1 MQSLVYIIFFNQI
14 KKLHLINI
22 FNLLITYTC
31 SPQLEIK
38 VDALINMNAIKCINI
53 KKSET
58 KGWNKLNANETKTVV
73 YSDYISVE
81 DAKKVRFIVCLLGKL

>member
-1 MQSLVYIIFFNQI
+1 M
-14 KKLHLINI
+14 
-22 FNLLITYTC
+22 
-31 SPQLEIK
+31 PQNVL
-38 VDALINMNAIKCINI
+38 I